1 MVAIH
6 WVHVEKANYLHDHVH
21 LLGLPDVKDGGDVKD
36 KKFPDRGG
44 LWTVPREACISY
56 EPWDGMGY
64 TAKNG
69 VTTALMNVHPS
80 IHTSVIFI
88 IPLYHTFIAV
98 DDSNKLIS

>member
-1 MVAIH
+1 MASELSQERL
-6 WVHVEKANYLHDHVH
+6 VHIL
-21 LLGLPDVKDGGDVKD
+21 
-36 KKFPDRGG
+36 
-44 LWTVPREACISY
+44 SY

-64 TAKNG
+64 TARTD
-69 VTTALMNVHPS
+69 VATALMNLNPS